1 MCVCQR
7 LIYAPM
13 GEMVIM
19 QPEDDQA
26 PGHPLLPQGSGLYSL
41 RTPRQIEITQ
51 EMNKNPLRQAREL
64 QSAERAFLNVPHP
77 LEILSDRNAYGSE
90 GTISRDHDCRNYLKA
105 LHRMQ
110 HINALKQRKE
120 WKQRRRALKELRRQL
135 WAPLIKGG
143 DVSLSHFYRE
153 HEKYACTMDRQSL
166 GLEGH
171 YQDLQSADYMKSA
184 AEYFQYFQ
192 FFQFFQ
198 FKQKRSGPSPKND
211 PAVRS

>member
-1 MCVCQR
+1 MCVWQR

-41 RTPRQIEITQ
+41 RIPSQPGISQAKNE
-51 EMNKNPLRQAREL
+51 NPLRPAREL

-105 LHRMQ
+105 LQRMRR
-110 HINALKQRKE
+110 NEL
-120 WKQRRRALKELRRQL
+120 KQRRRALRDFRRQL
-135 WAPLIKGG
+135 WAPLLEGS
-143 DVSLSHFYRE
+143 DVALSHFYSE
-153 HEKYACTMDRQSL
+153 PGKNACNSDRQPL
-166 GLEGH
+166 GLEGQ
-171 YQDLQSADYMKSA
+171 YQDIMKSTDNLKSA
-184 AEYFQYFQ
+184 GKFSH
-192 FFQFFQ
+192 FFQ
-198 FKQKRSGPSPKND
+198 FKQKRSGPSSLN
-211 PAVRS
+211 

>member
-1 MCVCQR
+1 
-7 LIYAPM
+7 
-13 GEMVIM
+13 M
-19 QPEDDQA
+19 QPEDNQA

-41 RTPRQIEITQ
+41 RTPSQLEITK
-51 EMNKNPLRQAREL
+51 NKNPLRPAREL

-110 HINALKQRKE
+110 HVNEWKKRKE
-120 WKQRRRALKELRRQL
+120 WKQRRRALREFRRQL
-135 WAPLIKGG
+135 WAPLLEGG
-143 DVSLSHFYRE
+143 DVSLSHFYCER
-153 HEKYACTMDRQSL
+153 EKYACTTDRQPL

-171 YQDLQSADYMKSA
+171 YQDILKSADYMKSA
-184 AEYFQYFQ
+184 AKYFQSGFHYFP
-192 FFQFFQ
+192 FFQ